1 MKSKK
6 QTKTNKNNKTDCVN
20 CKICKYYNGNCTH
33 KSNIGIRV
41 RQETEFF
48 VKPAKELEAECKNYA
63 KT

>member
-6 QTKTNKNNKTDCVN
+6 QNKTNCET
-20 CKICKYYNGNCTH
+20 CKFYNGNCTH

-41 RQETEFF
+41 KYRQETEFF

-63 KT
+63 ERERSDGQ

>member
-6 QTKTNKNNKTDCVN
+6 QNKINKTNCET
-20 CKICKYYNGNCTH
+20 CKFYTGECTY

-41 RQETEFF
+41 KYRQETEFF